1 MKYSPSEFVNL
12 LSEKVIGQE
21 DAKKTIAIALR
32 NRWRRT
38 KLSTEDKNGISPKNI
53 LMIGSTGVGKT
64 AINRAMA
71 DLIDA
76 PFIKVEAT
84 RFTQVGYYG
93 EDVNT
98 IIEQIA
104 REGYEKYT
112 RLKRATYSSD
122 NDYKTHLTV
131 KKANVIIEVINAC
144 VREELD
150 TIYDKVC
157 QSEVVDFEVKR
168 QDSFYTKNDVSNFKV
183 NYRGSEAKL
192 VDWMY
197 DNNLVIET
205 LMASYGHVPEYL
217 LENIKSEVKKLKV
230 ETELR
235 KALSYYFNENKFIR
249 RIVSIIDPIS
259 SMSLRERLHY
269 ESSGSSAVLEIS
281 EGKLRGFIKQLIGKM
296 EKENEAYIQSYIDY
310 LYTFVNQDPF
320 LYEKNKEDKAE
331 VDIDKFKS
339 HIEYTESMGIVF
351 IDEIDKLADT
361 SNSSDNV
368 GKIGVQRD
376 LLAILDGTTIDTSYG
391 PIKTDNILFI
401 AAGAF
406 SLNQVSDLM
415 PELLGRLPVHVKLDD
430 MDTNMMKS
438 ILENEKVSPVS
449 QYVKLMR
456 VDNVIIEISDGVI
469 DAIAKL
475 SNYIN
480 RNHKDMGARTLH
492 AVVEKVFSKY
502 SYTISDDENIKTVNI
517 TKQDVQMVRNEIDS
531 KISKDFWD
539 RYLSTQF
546 IQ

>member
-1 MKYSPSEFVNL
+1 MKYTPSEFVDL

-21 DAKKTIAIALR
+21 EAKKTIAIALR

-38 KLSTEDKNGISPKNI
+38 KLSAEDKNGITPKNI

-93 EDVNT
+93 EDVET

-112 RLKRATYSSD
+112 KLKRATYSSD

-131 KKANVIIEVINAC
+131 KKASIIIEVINSV

-150 TIYDKVC
+150 AIYEKVC
-157 QSEVVDFEVKR
+157 KSEVVDFEIKR
-168 QDSFYTKNDVSNFKV
+168 QDNFYTTEGVNVFKNG
-183 NYRGSEAKL
+183 YRESDAKL

-197 DNNLVIET
+197 DNNLIIET
-205 LMASYGHVPEYL
+205 LMVARGHVPEYL
-217 LENIKSEVKKLKV
+217 LENVKSEVKKIKV
-230 ETELR
+230 EAEIR
-235 KALSYYFNENKFIR
+235 KAIQFYYNENKFIR
-249 RIVSIIDPIS
+249 TLVSIIDPIS
-259 SMSLRERLHY
+259 SMNLMERLNF
-269 ESSGSSAVLEIS
+269 EFMSSNQVLELS
-281 EGKLRGFIKQLIGKM
+281 EGKLRRFIKQLIGKM
-296 EKENEAYIQSYIDY
+296 PKEKEVYIQSYIDY
-310 LYTFVNQDPF
+310 LYTFVNQEPF
-320 LYEKNKEDKAE
+320 LYEKNEEEKSE

-361 SNSSDNV
+361 TTSNDNV

-376 LLAILDGTTIDTSYG
+376 LLAILDGTTIHTSYG

-415 PELLGRLPVHVKLDD
+415 PELLGRLPVHVKLQD
-430 MDTNMMKS
+430 MDANMMRN
-438 ILENEKVSPVS
+438 ILENEKVSPIS

-456 VDNVIIEISDGVI
+456 VDNVIVNIADGVVE
-469 DAIAKL
+469 AIAKL

-480 RNHKDMGARTLH
+480 KNHKDMGARTLH

-502 SYTISDDENIKTVNI
+502 SYTISEDDSIKTVTI
-517 TKQDVQMVRNEIDS
+517 TKQDVQAVRNEVDS
-531 KISKDFWD
+531 KISKDFWN
-539 RYLSTQF
+539 RFMSNQF

>member
-1 MKYSPSEFVNL
+1 MKYTPSEFVDL

-21 DAKKTIAIALR
+21 EAKKTIAIALR

-38 KLSTEDKNGISPKNI
+38 KLSTEDKNGITPKNI

-93 EDVNT
+93 EDVET

-112 RLKRATYSSD
+112 KLKRATYSSD

-131 KKANVIIEVINAC
+131 KKASIIIEVINSV

-150 TIYDKVC
+150 AIYEKVC
-157 QSEVVDFEVKR
+157 KSEVVDFEIKR
-168 QDSFYTKNDVSNFKV
+168 QDNFYTTEGVNVFKNG
-183 NYRGSEAKL
+183 YRESDAKL

-197 DNNLVIET
+197 DNNLIIET
-205 LMASYGHVPEYL
+205 LMVARGHVPEYL
-217 LENIKSEVKKLKV
+217 LENVKSEVKKIKV
-230 ETELR
+230 EAEIR
-235 KALSYYFNENKFIR
+235 KAIQFYYNENKFIR
-249 RIVSIIDPIS
+249 TLVSIIDPIS
-259 SMSLRERLHY
+259 SMNMMERLNF
-269 ESSGSSAVLEIS
+269 EFMSSNQVLELS
-281 EGKLRGFIKQLIGKM
+281 EGKLRRFIKQLIGKM
-296 EKENEAYIQSYIDY
+296 PKEKEVYIQSYIDY
-310 LYTFVNQDPF
+310 LYTFVNQEPF
-320 LYEKNKEDKAE
+320 LYEKNEEEKSE

-361 SNSSDNV
+361 TTSNDNV

-376 LLAILDGTTIDTSYG
+376 LLAILDGTTIHTSYG

-415 PELLGRLPVHVKLDD
+415 PELLGRLPVHVKLQD
-430 MDTNMMKS
+430 MDANMMRN
-438 ILENEKVSPVS
+438 ILENEKVSPIS

-456 VDNVIIEISDGVI
+456 VDNVIVNIADGVVE
-469 DAIAKL
+469 AIAKL

-480 RNHKDMGARTLH
+480 KNHKDMGARTLH

-502 SYTISDDENIKTVNI
+502 SYTISEDDSIKTVTI
-517 TKQDVQMVRNEIDS
+517 TKQDVQAVRNEVDS
-531 KISKDFWD
+531 KISKDFWN
-539 RYLSTQF
+539 RFMSNQF

>member
-1 MKYSPSEFVNL
+1 MKYSPSEFVDL

-21 DAKKTIAIALR
+21 EAKKTIAIALR

-38 KLSTEDKNGISPKNI
+38 KLSTEDKNNITPKNI

-112 RLKRATYSSD
+112 KLKRATYSSD

-131 KKANVIIEVINAC
+131 KKASIIIDVINAC
-144 VREELD
+144 VREELEK
-150 TIYDKVC
+150 IYNKVC
-157 QSEVVDFEVKR
+157 ESEMVDIELKR
-168 QDSFYTKNDVSNFKV
+168 QDSFYTNDDVSSFKAS
-183 NYRGSEAKL
+183 YHQSDAKL

-205 LMASYGHVPEYL
+205 LMVYRGYVPQYL
-217 LENIKSEVKKLKV
+217 LETIKSEAKKAKV
-230 ETELR
+230 EIELR
-235 KALSYYFNENKFIR
+235 KTVYFYFNENEFIR
-249 RIVSIIDPIS
+249 SIVSIIDPIS
-259 SMSLRERLHY
+259 GMSSVERLNY
-269 ESSGSSAVLEIS
+269 EQMFSNQALELN
-281 EGKLRGFIKQLIGKM
+281 ERKLRRFIAKLINKM
-296 EKENEAYIQSYIDY
+296 DKKKEVYIQSYIDY

-320 LYEKNKEDKAE
+320 LYEKNEEEKAE

-339 HIEYTESMGIVF
+339 HIDYTESMGIVF

-361 SNSSDNV
+361 SSSNDNV

-415 PELLGRLPVHVKLDD
+415 PELLGRLPVHVKLQD
-430 MDTNMMKS
+430 MDADMMKS
-438 ILENEKVSPVS
+438 ILENEKVSPIS

-456 VDNVIIEISDGVI
+456 VDNVIVEIDDGVI
-469 DAIAKL
+469 EAIAKL

-480 RNHKDMGARTLH
+480 NNHKDMGARTLQ

-517 TKQDVQMVRNEIDS
+517 TKQDVQAVRNEIDS
-531 KISKDFWD
+531 KISKDFWN
-539 RYLSTQF
+539 RYFSAQF